1 MSSTEERSHDSK
13 TPSENWRLKIL
24 YISFAAFKAF
34 LKVSVPSPESTMVWR
49 RNLYRLAD
57 NLFLCLVS
65 ATADTMDQK
74 LLLTWVSLAEVG
86 DPLIQGL
93 PVP

>member
-1 MSSTEERSHDSK
+1 
-13 TPSENWRLKIL
+13 
-24 YISFAAFKAF
+24 
-34 LKVSVPSPESTMVWR
+34 MVWR